1 MGVSYNGGTQQPWVF
16 LLKMIILGFFL
27 VTWFF
32 LLKSPSPVTSSD
44 PLVFGIPH
52 QLRAIWISW
61 ATSLAIRNGLIS
73 LARRMDGA
81 TIIAAVVR
89 GSGGW
94 SAGDFAAE
102 LVTDIGHLLGWD
114 SGWRWIAALQILPS
128 FWWTDAGGWCWCCFE
143 SEFWCIISSF
153 CVFFHNSSYAF
164 LMFPWNIWS
173 VSHPV
178 MLRILG
184 KNEACENRFK
194 FVSAQHQYVS
204 KKDENDKVPRW
215 DGCFHCEWFLHR
227 LVDLGKS
234 GVFWVRFL
242 ENNACQYSMIFSIH
256 INTRTIT

>member
-114 SGWRWIAALQILPS
+114 LAEDELLRYKFFQAFDELMQVGDVGVVLNLNFDVLFQV
-128 FWWTDAGGWCWCCFE
+128 F
-143 SEFWCIISSF
+143 
-153 CVFFHNSSYAF
+153 VFFFTILH
-164 LMFPWNIWS
+164 
-173 VSHPV
+173 
-178 MLRILG
+178 MLSW
-184 KNEACENRFK
+184 C
-194 FVSAQHQYVS
+194 
-204 KKDENDKVPRW
+204 
-215 DGCFHCEWFLHR
+215 
-227 LVDLGKS
+227 
-234 GVFWVRFL
+234 FL
-242 ENNACQYSMIFSIH
+242 ETFGRSVIQSCWESGKMRPVRIASNLWVLNINMLARRMRTTRCPVETGAFIVNGFSTGWWIWE
-256 INTRTIT
+256 NPAFFG

>member
-114 SGWRWIAALQILPS
+114 LAEDELLRYKFFQAFDELMQVGDVGVVLNLNFDVLFQV
-128 FWWTDAGGWCWCCFE
+128 F
-143 SEFWCIISSF
+143 
-153 CVFFHNSSYAF
+153 VFFFTILH
-164 LMFPWNIWS
+164 
-173 VSHPV
+173 
-178 MLRILG
+178 MLSW
-184 KNEACENRFK
+184 C
-194 FVSAQHQYVS
+194 
-204 KKDENDKVPRW
+204 
-215 DGCFHCEWFLHR
+215 
-227 LVDLGKS
+227 
-234 GVFWVRFL
+234 FL
-242 ENNACQYSMIFSIH
+242 ETFGRSVIQSCWESWGKMRPVRIASNLWVLNINMLARRMRTTRCPVETGAFIVNGFSTGWWIWE
-256 INTRTIT
+256 NPAFFG